1 MLIITTTRLLRL
13 QERLL
18 PHLLLPL
25 LLILPQH
32 KPIRSKPARYLCNLN
47 LIPDGVAALLRLP
60 HLARFVNLFTNYMR
74 DTHVDP
80 FAIQNARACVSKKLD
95 VS

>member
-32 KPIRSKPARYLCNLN
+32 KPIRSKPARYLCNFN
-47 LIPDGVAALLRLP
+47 LSLDGVAALLKLTD
-60 HLARFVNLFTNYMR
+60 LVSFLNVFSNNLQ
-74 DTHVDP
+74 THG
-80 FAIQNARACVSKKLD
+80 LY
-95 VS
+95 